1 MHHIYIYIYIYIQNL
16 MYTHNVFTQKSAT
29 WTTGQAKAGGLG
41 VDLGRRGQ
49 SVNIDEFWY
58 QKMMYGADLQSLN
71 TQKRC
76 TVGSLVALVANLPVQ
91 GKISRKDAYEA
102 ISLMIGKRPGFCK
115 RVPSAKPMTGGCCQ
129 VSHASARRRCS
140 LKIRHRWSLWP
151 RFFIQFC
158 GHPTR
163 LLDLR
168 WLVVSKFVNLKK
180 TTARMISQFRL
191 IILISIDWQ
200 L

>member
-1 MHHIYIYIYIYIQNL
+1 MVCEK
-16 MYTHNVFTQKSAT
+16 MMK
-29 WTTGQAKAGGLG
+29 
-41 VDLGRRGQ
+41 R
-49 SVNIDEFWY
+49 Y
-58 QKMMYGADLQSLN
+58 QKMIYGADMGRYPAFEYSKTMFSCSYL
-71 TQKRC
+71 KD
-76 TVGSLVALVANLPVQ
+76 ANLPVE
-91 GKISRKDAYEA
+91 GKISRKDAYEP
-102 ISLMIGKRPGFCK
+102 ISLMIGKRPGFYK

-140 LKIRHRWSLWP
+140 LKIRYRWSLWP
-151 RFFIQFC
+151 SFFIQFC

-191 IILISIDWQ
+191 ISIDWR

>member
-1 MHHIYIYIYIYIQNL
+1 
-16 MYTHNVFTQKSAT
+16 MYTHDGFTQKSAT

-102 ISLMIGKRPGFCK
+102 ISLMIGKKPGFC
-115 RVPSAKPMTGGCCQ
+115 
-129 VSHASARRRCS
+129 
-140 LKIRHRWSLWP
+140 
-151 RFFIQFC
+151 
-158 GHPTR
+158 
-163 LLDLR
+163 
-168 WLVVSKFVNLKK
+168 
-180 TTARMISQFRL
+180 
-191 IILISIDWQ
+191 
-200 L
+200 